1 MNARLLS
8 RRPQRR
14 TAPPIQR
21 SALLFRDLSRVAIAP
36 PCPRPGRVQPLW
48 RLHNH
53 TGSAEARRLAH
64 KANFENNEPRG
75 DSWALRCS
83 DVSNRGLAATAI
95 HLRIERYPLAF
106 YEARPTGSFQR
117 ARMHEDVFPTVIRLN
132 EAITFLHAVKF
143 HFACTSSTVF
153 G

>member
-1 MNARLLS
+1 MRLPVLDRGGS
-8 RRPQRR
+8 NRFGAF
-14 TAPPIQR
+14 TTT
-21 SALLFRDLSRVAIAP
+21 S
-36 PCPRPGRVQPLW
+36 VQL
-48 RLHNH
+48 
-53 TGSAEARRLAH
+53 RLAGSLI
-64 KANFENNEPRG
+64 KLTLKITNRPLRG